1 MTGCRAQGTRL
12 PEELIKR
19 ARFAINKGGGSYT
32 VLHSESE
39 RNWLAG
45 QESWTLKFTSLS
57 SAIEMVYQVL
67 ITTSHNVLTDIHG
80 TVTVSKNR
88 E

>member
-1 MTGCRAQGTRL
+1 
-12 PEELIKR
+12 
-19 ARFAINKGGGSYT
+19 
-32 VLHSESE
+32 LHSESE